1 MMDLELKTT
10 DFRRKGRILPDFL
23 LKIGIL
29 IGNDG
34 FGIED
39 ARFLAENGRCLS
51 GMADFGRKLRIF
63 GQKCRI
69 LAEN

>member
-1 MMDLELKTT
+1 MAGENRKEMMDLELKTT
-10 DFRRKGRILPDFL
+10 DFKRKGRILPDFL

-39 ARFLAENGRCLS
+39 ARFLVE
-51 GMADFGRKLRIF
+51 MAGVC
-63 GQKCRI
+63 QEWRI
-69 LAEN
+69 LGGN